1 MYMHAQFAYT
11 CIVYVG
17 NVEKNLLGCKTLP
30 GECHAQHNIRFSK
43 PHSYTGG
50 RCSVEPVLKAKSI
63 YKHCHAC
70 IFNCA
75 RSCRLDCIS
84 ISSSS
89 AVCFI
94 TPRPVTLWGFLVPS
108 MTNVYS
114 TTAVS
119 GGAQYRS
126 LKDSKPSRLCQE
138 NVQKNISV
146 GIYNCLHL
154 QSFQFRGG
162 M

>member
-1 MYMHAQFAYT
+1 MHRQTRSGYT
-11 CIVYVG
+11 CVVYVG
-17 NVEKNLLGCKTLP
+17 KVGKYPFGCTTLP
-30 GECHAQHNIRFSK
+30 GECHAQHNIKFSK
-43 PHSYTGG
+43 PHLYTGG
-50 RCSVEPVLKAKSI
+50 RYSMEPVLKAKSI

-114 TTAVS
+114 ATAVS
-119 GGAQYRS
+119 SGAQYRS
-126 LKDSKPSRLCQE
+126 LKDSKPSRLCQK

-146 GIYNCLHL
+146 GICNCLHL
-154 QSFQFRGG
+154 QSFRFWGG